1 MSAIEELRMT
11 ILQRT
16 NVFSS
21 IVQVTLAQE
30 NGEELTKVLF
40 LVKIYTTSHD
50 LMQVSFFWIK

>member
-1 MSAIEELRMT
+1 MSAIEEL
-11 ILQRT
+11 QGT

-30 NGEELTKVLF
+30 NVEELNKVLF

-50 LMQVSFFWIK
+50 LMQV